1 MLNVPVVMLVA
12 AVAVLAGVI
21 AVAVGRGG
29 ELTFFQADYAPLKL
43 GEMAATDVVLFRP
56 PMALWGY
63 NVQAT
68 DEALNRIAEALT
80 ERDIEITALR
90 QQVANLEASSPAG
103 RRRARPGSNDRPD
116 VPGRP
121 ASGLPA
127 DSPDERSSGPLP
139 RAGPPPGAA
148 GPGPGTRSS
157 GPLPRVG
164 APPGAAGPDP
174 GSRSSGPLPRVGP
187 PLGGPGPGSRS
198 SGPLP
203 RVGAPPGA
211 AGPGSRDARTPG
223 AGNDRAAW
231 PATPAARD
239 AERFGLG
246 GSAPPGHQP
255 PPAGT
260 DPPAAPAQGDD
271 DR

>member
-12 AVAVLAGVI
+12 AGAVLAGVI

-43 GEMAATDVVLFRP
+43 GEIAATDVVLFRP

-103 RRRARPGSNDRPD
+103 RRRAYPGNHDRAD

-127 DSPDERSSGPLP
+127 DSPDARSSGPPPRVGPPLGATGPGPGSRSSGPLP
-139 RAGPPPGAA
+139 PVGPPAGAA

-164 APPGAAGPDP
+164 APPGAAGP
-174 GSRSSGPLPRVGP
+174 
-187 PLGGPGPGSRS
+187 
-198 SGPLP
+198 
-203 RVGAPPGA
+203 
-211 AGPGSRDARTPG
+211 GSRDAWTPG
-223 AGNDRAAW
+223 AGNDRAAR
-231 PATPAARD
+231 PAAPDAHD

-255 PPAGT
+255 PPASP
-260 DPPAAPAQGDD
+260 DQPAASAQGDD